1 MFNKLVKTGFAVLAS
16 VFFHASSA
24 AAQTAAQPMI
34 TAPISD
40 SALTRLAGNTRPEA
54 NSANDRGKVADSLS
68 MPHMLLQLS
77 RPAAQEQ
84 ALTQLIDQ
92 LHDPASP
99 NYHQW
104 LNAAQFG
111 AQFGPASSDIKKI
124 TGWLTSKG
132 FTVNTV
138 YPSGMVIDF
147 SGTAGQVTA
156 AFHTE
161 IHNLLVKGVKHIAN
175 MSDPLIPTA
184 LAPAVVGPASL
195 NDFKPNTGPV
205 RKNASQYTPGD
216 GTYLV
221 TPPDL
226 ATIYNFNPIFTGGN
240 TGQNQTIY
248 LIEDSDLYT
257 NADWTTFRATFGLSG
272 YTGAS
277 LNTINPAPPSGPTN
291 CADPGSD
298 NGAAI
303 EATLDAE
310 YASAA
315 APSAAIVMVTCAD
328 TLTTFGGLLA
338 LQNLING
345 TSSPAIISMSYGVCE
360 AFSGSALNAAFYSIY
375 QQGVTQG
382 ASIYVSSGDQ
392 LAAVCD
398 RGDAVAT
405 FGIGVNGWGSTPYN
419 VAVGGTDFADTFA
432 NDNSDYW
439 SSTNTSTY
447 GSALSYI
454 PEIPWNQSCASGP
467 IASVLGF
474 PTTYGAS
481 GLCSS
486 ALANDYGL
494 LEIVGGSGGPSA
506 CATGTPTI
514 FGVVSGT
521 CAGWSKPSWQA
532 GVVGIVNDGVRDLP
546 DVSLF
551 ASVGPW
557 NHAYAFCYSDVS
569 NGGSPCVGTPNNW
582 TEAGGTSFAS
592 PIFAGIQ
599 ALVNEKTGS
608 KQGNPNYRL
617 YQLAASQY
625 AASNAGACN
634 SNNGATSD
642 AACIFHDVT
651 LGDIDAPCTGTY
663 NCYLP
668 SGGYGVLST
677 SDSAFLPAYG
687 TTKGWDFATGLG
699 SVNVA
704 NLVSN
709 WTTTSQHW
717 SVAGIGDFNHD
728 GYADILWRGSDGSV
742 AIWLMKGGSV
752 LSGFTVGVVASN
764 WSIAGVGDFNN
775 DGTSDI
781 LWRGADGSV
790 AIWLMSTTTPGAILS
805 AGTIGSAST
814 TTWSIAGVGKFYG
827 GSSASDILWRGAD
840 GSVAIWQMN
849 GLTIQSAYTVGTA
862 PTTWSV
868 AGVGDFNGD
877 KTSDILWRNLDGTVA
892 VWLMSSGGYSSG
904 VTVGQP
910 DNSWSVAG
918 VQDYNSDGKAD
929 ILWRNAD
936 GTVAL
941 WFMNGGAIASAS
953 TVGLVQNAWAIVGV
967 GSFDGV
973 SGDVLWRNAN
983 ETMEIWFMNNSGGI
997 ASSAGLG
1004 TVP

>member
-124 TGWLTSKG
+124 TGWLTSQG

-161 IHNLLVKGVKHIAN
+161 IHNLLVNGVKHIAN

-184 LAPAVVGPASL
+184 LAPAVVGPVSL
-195 NDFKPNTGPV
+195 NDFKPRPAYV
-205 RKNASQYTPGD
+205 SRPEYTVG
-216 GTYLV
+216 GGYYLIV
-221 TPPDL
+221 PADL

-240 TGQNQTIY
+240 TGQNQSIY
-248 LIEDSDLYT
+248 LVEDSDLYT
-257 NADWTTFRATFGLSG
+257 NADWTTFRATLGLSG

-277 LNTINPAPPSGPTN
+277 LTTIHPAPPSGPTN
-291 CADPGSD
+291 CTDPGSNSD
-298 NGAAI
+298 GT

-310 YASAA
+310 WASAA
-315 APSAAIVMVTCAD
+315 APSAAIVMATCTDILIA
-328 TLTTFGGLLA
+328 T
-338 LQNLING
+338 QNLINA
-345 TSSPAIISMSYGVCE
+345 TSPPAIISISYGGCE
-360 AFSGSALNAAFYSIY
+360 AEFGASGNAFVSSIMS
-375 QQGVTQG
+375 QGVTEG
-382 ASIYVSSGDQ
+382 ISIFVAAGDWNASTCEAGVSVE
-392 LAAVCD
+392 AA
-398 RGDAVAT
+398 T
-405 FGIGVNGWGSTPYN
+405 YGIGVNGIASTPYT
-419 VAVGGTDFADTFA
+419 VAVGGTDFADNFA
-432 NDNSDYW
+432 GTSADYW
-439 SSTNTSTY
+439 NSANSSAY
-447 GSALSYI
+447 GSALSYV
-454 PEIPWNQSCASGP
+454 PEIPWNNSCASAL
-467 IASVLGF
+467 IASYAGF
-474 PTTYGAS
+474 SATYGSS
-481 GLCSS
+481 GFCSS
-486 ALANDYGL
+486 TQGVNYLD
-494 LEIVGGSGGPSA
+494 VTGGGGGPSG
-506 CATGTPTI
+506 CATGAPTVA
-514 FGVVSGT
+514 GVVSGT

-532 GVVGIVNDGVRDLP
+532 GVAGNPNDGVRDLP
-546 DVSLF
+546 DVALF
-551 ASVGPW
+551 AANGIWGHYYVI
-557 NHAYAFCYSDVS
+557 CYSDVAY
-569 NGGSPCVGTPNNW
+569 GGAPCTGAPVDWSGV
-582 TEAGGTSFAS
+582 GGTSVAT

-608 KQGNPNYRL
+608 KQGNPNVRL
-617 YQLAASQY
+617 YQLGASQY

-651 LGDIDAPCTGTY
+651 LGDMDAPCTGTY

-849 GLTIQSAYTVGTA
+849 GLTIESAHTVGTA
-862 PTTWSV
+862 PTTWSI

-904 VTVGQP
+904 ATVGQAS
-910 DNSWSVAG
+910 NSWSVAG

-929 ILWRNAD
+929 ILWRNAN

-983 ETMEIWFMNNSGGI
+983 ETMEIWLMNNSGGI
-997 ASSAGLG
+997 ASSVGLG